1 MILFE
6 HIRQFKQRHFERR
19 TLSRCKPFSLL
30 ICRDISKFSL
40 LVFLLLYRRFAQTFV
55 QNHGSY
61 VEKVHFL
68 LTCTALSVAA

>member
-19 TLSRCKPFSLL
+19 TLGRCKPFSLL

-40 LVFLLLYRRFAQTFV
+40 LVFFC
-55 QNHGSY
+55 SY
-61 VEKVHFL
+61 IDGLPKNLFKI
-68 LTCTALSVAA
+68 TAHKWKKSTSF